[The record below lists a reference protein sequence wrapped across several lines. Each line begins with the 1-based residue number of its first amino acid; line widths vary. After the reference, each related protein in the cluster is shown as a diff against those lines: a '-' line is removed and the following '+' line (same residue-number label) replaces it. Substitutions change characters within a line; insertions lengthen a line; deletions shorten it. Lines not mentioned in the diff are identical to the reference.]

1 MLNHMNN
8 ESNQISVSHSA
19 DERSRRIIGAVMQ
32 NIEKNRVFHA
42 KFSAAMNG
50 VLAILSL
57 AAFVP
62 AIGYLMGTAS
72 QTGFFTYAS
81 LLISDT
87 GSVAHS
93 WNTFLVS
100 IADSAP
106 LMGIM
111 AVITVILVLAISARS
126 LARSMMSLSIRHA
139 YN

>member
-1 MLNHMNN
+1 MTINMN
-8 ESNQISVSHSA
+8 S
-19 DERSRRIIGAVMQ
+19 ERIINTVMKRVERRRIIRAR
-32 NIEKNRVFHA
+32 I
-42 KFSAAMNG
+42 STAMNG
-50 VLAILSL
+50 LVAILSL

-81 LLISDT
+81 LLVSDT

-106 LMGIM
+106 LMGII
-111 AVITVILVLAISARS
+111 AVVTVVLVLAASARS
-126 LARSMMSLSIRHA
+126 LSRSMASLSLHHA

>member
-1 MLNHMNN
+1 MTINMNSERIIN
-8 ESNQISVSHSA
+8 TVMKRV
-19 DERSRRIIGAVMQ
+19 ERSRIIRA
-32 NIEKNRVFHA
+32 RL
-42 KFSAAMNG
+42 SAAMNG
-50 VLAILSL
+50 LVAILSL

-106 LMGIM
+106 LMGAI
-111 AVITVILVLAISARS
+111 AVVTVVLILAASARS
-126 LARSMMSLSIRHA
+126 LSRSMASLSIRHA
-139 YN
+139 I

>member
-1 MLNHMNN
+1 MTTNNMNSERIIN
-8 ESNQISVSHSA
+8 TVMKRV
-19 DERSRRIIGAVMQ
+19 ERSRIIRARI
-32 NIEKNRVFHA
+32 
-42 KFSAAMNG
+42 SAATNG
-50 VLAILSL
+50 LVAILSL

-106 LMGIM
+106 LMGII
-111 AVITVILVLAISARS
+111 AVVTVVLVLAASARS
-126 LARSMMSLSIRHA
+126 LVNSMASSRMRHA

>member
-1 MLNHMNN
+1 
-8 ESNQISVSHSA
+8 
-19 DERSRRIIGAVMQ
+19 
-32 NIEKNRVFHA
+32 
-42 KFSAAMNG
+42 MNG
-50 VLAILSL
+50 LVAILSL

-81 LLISDT
+81 LLVSDT

-106 LMGIM
+106 LMGII
-111 AVITVILVLAISARS
+111 AVVTVVLVLAASARS
-126 LARSMMSLSIRHA
+126 LARSMASLSMHHA
-139 YN
+139 I

>member
-1 MLNHMNN
+1 MTINMNSERIIN
-8 ESNQISVSHSA
+8 TVMKRV
-19 DERSRRIIGAVMQ
+19 ERSRIIRARI
-32 NIEKNRVFHA
+32 
-42 KFSAAMNG
+42 SAATNG
-50 VLAILSL
+50 LVAILSL

-106 LMGIM
+106 LMGII
-111 AVITVILVLAISARS
+111 AVVTVVLVLAASARS
-126 LARSMMSLSIRHA
+126 LSRSMASLSMHHA